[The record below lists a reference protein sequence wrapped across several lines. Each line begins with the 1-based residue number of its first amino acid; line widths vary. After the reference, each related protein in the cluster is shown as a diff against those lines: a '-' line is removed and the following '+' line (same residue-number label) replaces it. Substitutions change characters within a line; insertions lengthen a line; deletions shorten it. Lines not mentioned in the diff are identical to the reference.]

1 MTGGKDPRI
10 LFCFL
15 PKLLREKIS
24 LARARRATC
33 RTETRA
39 AAVSPDD
46 RMELLEGL
54 PVRPRKLRIAFAKR
68 FASILRGT
76 RAARLSLPTAGLTGH
91 TNTCTRHTVSV
102 TDVMHAI
109 SRGLPQCAQT
119 LRPGTCP
126 APGFASR
133 VRRYA
138 RSYLVLAR
146 HDSDF
151 TIHPS
156 LSVPSS
162 QPLRRDGAP
171 SRRSFFWI
179 AAVARCSMLT
189 TGGRSG
195 RRVGPHRRGALL

>member
-1 MTGGKDPRI
+1 MSHRDTCRGG
-10 LFCFL
+10 
-15 PKLLREKIS
+15 
-24 LARARRATC
+24 LARRSDGTFGRPASQTQKIANCVCETFCEYFARN
-33 RTETRA
+33 TR
-39 AAVSPDD
+39 
-46 RMELLEGL
+46 
-54 PVRPRKLRIAFAKR
+54 
-68 FASILRGT
+68 
-76 RAARLSLPTAGLTGH
+76 RLSLPTAGLTGH